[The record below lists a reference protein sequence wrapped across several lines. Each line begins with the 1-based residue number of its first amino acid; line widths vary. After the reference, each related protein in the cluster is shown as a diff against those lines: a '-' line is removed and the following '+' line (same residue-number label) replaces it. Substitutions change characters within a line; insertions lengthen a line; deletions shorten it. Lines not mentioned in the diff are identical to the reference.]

1 MKVTREKAAEH
12 RAAIV
17 TAAGRLF
24 RERGFEGVGV
34 AEITRAA
41 GLTHGGFYGHFAS
54 KDALA
59 AEACGQTLAESRA
72 LLETRMAAFD
82 GDFGRYFASYL
93 SLRHRDDRER
103 GCPMAAHASEVVRQS
118 GAVQAQF
125 TDGVGGFIEALA
137 ERLPAGDDPGE
148 RRRLAITMV
157 AALVGG
163 LALARATAVSAPE
176 LSAEILA
183 SVRTQLAG
191 LAGPDA

>member
-1 MKVTREKAAEH
+1 VKVTREKAAEH

-34 AEITRAA
+34 AEIMRAA

-59 AEACGQTLAESRA
+59 AEACGQTLAESLK
-72 LLETRMAAFD
+72 LLETRFSEFE
-82 GDFGRYFASYL
+82 GDFGRYFATYL
-93 SLRHRDDRER
+93 SERHRDDRER

-118 GAVQAQF
+118 GAVQAEF
-125 TDGVGGFIEALA
+125 SAGLDRFIEALA
-137 ERLPAGDDPGE
+137 GHLPAGHEPGE
-148 RRRLAITMV
+148 RRHRAVAIV

-163 LALARATAVSAPE
+163 LALARATAASAPE

-183 SVRTQLAG
+183 SVRTRLTDLAD
-191 LAGPDA
+191 LEA